1 MKERIAKI
9 MARAG
14 LCSRRE
20 AEDWI
25 RAGRVTL
32 NGQLL
37 STPAVTVS
45 SQDHII
51 VDGNALPVQEKIRVW
66 LYHKP
71 PHLITTHKDP
81 EGRPTVFQNL
91 PETLPR
97 VISVGRLDVNSEGL
111 LLLTNSGD
119 LARFLEH
126 PKTHIARTY
135 RVRIFG
141 NVEERMLK
149 LLKKG
154 LTIEGISYASIDAS
168 VEQKQ
173 GANQWLTLKL
183 YEGKNREIRRII
195 QYFGLSL
202 SRLIRVGYGPFSLG
216 TLPLEGVWE
225 VPTKTLYNDLLTL
238 GYLKEGEKF

>member
-126 PKTHIARTY
+126 PKTHIARAY

-173 GANQWLTLKL
+173 GANQLLILKL

-216 TLPLEGVWE
+216 SLPPEGVWE
-225 VPTKTLYNDLLTL
+225 VPAKTLYNDLLTL
-238 GYLKEGEKF
+238 GYLKKDEKF

>member
-1 MKERIAKI
+1 MKERIAKV

-14 LCSRRE
+14 LCSRRD
-20 AEDWI
+20 AEEWI

-45 SQDHII
+45 LQDHIV
-51 VDGNALPVQEKIRVW
+51 VDGKALPLHEKIRVW

-135 RVRIFG
+135 RVRVFG
-141 NVEERMLK
+141 SVEAGMLK

-154 LTIEGISYASIDAS
+154 LMIEGMSYGSIDGS
-168 VEQKQ
+168 IEKKQ
-173 GANQWLTLKL
+173 GANQWLVLKL
-183 YEGKNREIRRII
+183 YEGKNREIRKII

-202 SRLIRVGYGPFSLG
+202 SRLIRISYGPFNLGSL
-216 TLPLEGVWE
+216 PPEGVWE
-225 VPTKTLYNDLLTL
+225 VPGRTLYNDLVTL
-238 GYLKEGEKF
+238 GYLKAGEEF

>member
-1 MKERIAKI
+1 M
-9 MARAG
+9 
-14 LCSRRE
+14 
-20 AEDWI
+20 
-25 RAGRVTL
+25 
-32 NGQLL
+32 
-37 STPAVTVS
+37 
-45 SQDHII
+45 
-51 VDGNALPVQEKIRVW
+51 
-66 LYHKP
+66 
-71 PHLITTHKDP
+71 
-81 EGRPTVFQNL
+81 
-91 PETLPR
+91 
-97 VISVGRLDVNSEGL
+97 NSEGL
-111 LLLTNSGD
+111 LRLTNSGD

-126 PKTHIARTY
+126 PKTHIARAY

-173 GANQWLTLKL
+173 GANQWLILKL

-216 TLPLEGVWE
+216 SLPPEGVWE
-225 VPTKTLYNDLLTL
+225 VPAKTLYNDLLTL
-238 GYLKEGEKF
+238 GYLKKDEKF

>member
-1 MKERIAKI
+1 
-9 MARAG
+9 
-14 LCSRRE
+14 
-20 AEDWI
+20 
-25 RAGRVTL
+25 
-32 NGQLL
+32 
-37 STPAVTVS
+37 
-45 SQDHII
+45 
-51 VDGNALPVQEKIRVW
+51 
-66 LYHKP
+66 
-71 PHLITTHKDP
+71 
-81 EGRPTVFQNL
+81 
-91 PETLPR
+91 
-97 VISVGRLDVNSEGL
+97 
-111 LLLTNSGD
+111 
-119 LARFLEH
+119 
-126 PKTHIARTY
+126 
-135 RVRIFG
+135 
-141 NVEERMLK
+141 MLK

-216 TLPLEGVWE
+216 TLPLEDVWE